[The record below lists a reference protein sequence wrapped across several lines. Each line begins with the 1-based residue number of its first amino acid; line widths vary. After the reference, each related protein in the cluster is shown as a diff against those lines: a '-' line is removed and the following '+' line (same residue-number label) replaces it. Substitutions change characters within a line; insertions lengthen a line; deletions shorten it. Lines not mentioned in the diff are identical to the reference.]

1 MKKRI
6 YFLCFFMIF
15 LTACTHTVDKVTSS
29 EHAETEVTSP
39 ERAETEDSSN
49 DDFIDLDTDIK
60 LDFTKDSKTSS
71 LTFTLGMSYD
81 DVKKSLA
88 SIGENIDKAPWDAYS
103 NYTIIDKKEI
113 WPELKTEDDYNRHA
127 SIEVFIRNEDL
138 KYSFFFLS
146 NSNTNILS
154 SVQCDNSSIETNKH
168 IKCGDSINK
177 LVTQYGSTNFQF
189 KNGKTINYE
198 YKTNDGYL
206 NFYIDPQSQLISQW
220 GINLYSYDDYIES
233 GNVLDRIFK
242 SDVTST
248 EKSSSQTADEYKE
261 DSEDEESSSF
271 EQSVSNETE
280 SNSSVITQEEALEI
294 VKNDLKPLIFEGDH
308 ISYELSETKEGKD
321 YYVFR
326 YTDNQETLAWFFVN
340 QIDGSCYIL
349 DFVEN
354 DLIEYHPGDV
364 YWSR

>member
-6 YFLCFFMIF
+6 YFLCFFMLF
-15 LTACTHTVDKVTSS
+15 LTACTHAVNKINDSIES
-29 EHAETEVTSP
+29 EEEVTSP

-49 DDFIDLDTDIK
+49 DGFIDLDPDIK
-60 LDFTKDSKTSS
+60 LNFTKDSKTSS
-71 LTFTLGMSYD
+71 LTFTLGMSHD

-88 SIGENIDKAPWDAYS
+88 SVGEDIDKLPWDAYS
-103 NYTIIDKKEI
+103 DYTIIDKKEI
-113 WPELKTEDDYNRHA
+113 WSELKTEDDYNRHA
-127 SIEVFIRNEDL
+127 SIEVFLVNYDL

-154 SVQCDNSSIETNKH
+154 SIRCDNSNIETNKH
-168 IKCGDSINK
+168 IKCGDTINN
-177 LVTQYGSTNFQF
+177 LEDQYGSSDYQF
-189 KNGKTINYE
+189 NNEKYCIYE
-198 YKTNDGYL
+198 YKTKNGYL
-206 NFYIDPQSQLISQW
+206 DFYIDPQSQLISQW
-220 GINLYSYDDYIES
+220 GINLYPYEDYIES
-233 GNVLDRIFK
+233 GKVLDRIFK
-242 SDVTST
+242 SDITRT
-248 EKSSSQTADEYKE
+248 EESSSQTVNENKE
-261 DSEDEESSSF
+261 DSNDEKSSSF
-271 EQSVSNETE
+271 EQSGSNETE
-280 SNSSVITQEEALEI
+280 SNSSVITQKEALDI
-294 VKNDLKPLIFEGDH
+294 VENDLKPLIYEGDH